1 MTKLRKSDIKVVTY
15 SSNYI
20 KIFWI
25 PPLCEAFFSPTKYPT
40 MCNGNSL
47 TLYIYL
53 SFTYFVLK
61 CM

>member
-25 PPLCEAFFSPTKYPT
+25 PPLGEAFFLPQNIPP
-40 MCNGNSL
+40 CV
-47 TLYIYL
+47 I
-53 SFTYFVLK
+53 V
-61 CM
+61 